1 MATTN
6 YNIRL
11 EQELRDRAFAVFERY
26 GLAPSQAIKLFLN
39 QVADTQSIPLSF
51 NHHAGRAE
59 HIPNALTRQALLE
72 AIENRKNAVPDRG
85 YNNLDDMMKAIQ
97 EWQE

>member
-6 YNIRL
+6 YNLRI

-39 QVADTQSIPLSF
+39 QVADTQSIPLTF
-51 NHHAGRAE
+51 NHHAGREE
-59 HIPNALTRQALLE
+59 HIPNAVTRQAMLE

-85 YNNLDDMMKAIQ
+85 YNNLDDMMKDIQ

>member
-1 MATTN
+1 MTTTN

-59 HIPNALTRQALLE
+59 HIPNAVTRQALLE
-72 AIENRKNAVPDRG
+72 AKAEQENPTAQRYTLGEALQLMREIAD
-85 YNNLDDMMKAIQ
+85 A
-97 EWQE
+97 